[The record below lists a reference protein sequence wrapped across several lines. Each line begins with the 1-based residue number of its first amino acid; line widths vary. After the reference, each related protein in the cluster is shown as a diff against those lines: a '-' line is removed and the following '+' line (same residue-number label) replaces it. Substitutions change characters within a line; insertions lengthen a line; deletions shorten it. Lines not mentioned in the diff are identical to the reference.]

1 MAKEPAK
8 YERKKVRKP
17 RKPMTAEQKAAATE
31 RLRLAREKRAKDNP
45 PEYKNI
51 HPTVLAL
58 DKDDPLSMDRVKD
71 WIKTQ
76 RVIISEE
83 RKNLRNGIKGS
94 EAKVARAEGYARQM
108 QRYLEDSVWTDGFY
122 GEHGTL
128 RMNQI
133 CTTLAYEANGDPK
146 RTYGVFYPDLGYV
159 YGVSE
164 ERGGKPEYHPEP
176 EPESSLEE
184 FL

>member
-1 MAKEPAK
+1 MAKEPKA
-8 YERKKVRKP
+8 YERKKIRKP

-45 PEYKNI
+45 PVYKNI
-51 HPTVLAL
+51 HPSVLAL
-58 DKDDPLSMDRVKD
+58 DKDDPLSMDRVKE

-76 RVIISEE
+76 RGVVSEE
-83 RKNLRNGIKGS
+83 RKNVRNGVKG
-94 EAKVARAEGYARQM
+94 ADQRLTRAEGYARMM
-108 QRYLEDSVWTDGFY
+108 QRYLEDSVWTDAFY

-128 RMNQI
+128 RMNQV
-133 CTTLAYEANGDPK
+133 CTTMAYYPNGEPK
-146 RTYGVFYPDLGYV
+146 RTQGVFYADLGYV

-164 ERGGKPEYHPEP
+164 ERGGKPEYEAPLEP
-176 EPESSLEE
+176 VSSLEE

>member
-83 RKNLRNGIKGS
+83 RKNVRNGVKGA
-94 EAKVARAEGYARQM
+94 EQKLARAEGYARQM
-108 QRYLEDSVWTDGFY
+108 QRYLEDSVWSDAFY
-122 GEHGTL
+122 GENGTL
-128 RMNQI
+128 RMNQV
-133 CTTLAYEANGDPK
+133 CTTLAYDTDGNPK
-146 RTYGVFYPDLGYV
+146 RTQGVFYSDLGYV

-164 ERGGKPEYHPEP
+164 ERGGKPEAIHHE
-176 EPESSLEE
+176 
-184 FL
+184 